1 MKTFVFSALN
11 ATFSTKMEF
20 AFKFKALVNSL
31 MHNKAFVKSAIKV
44 TQSSMEGAKK
54 LTKI

>member
-11 ATFSTKMEF
+11 ATFSTKMES
-20 AFKFKALVNSL
+20 AFKCKALVNSL
-31 MHNKAFVKSAIKV
+31 MHNKAFVKSAIKA